1 MRSLRK
7 KFVAGGGIL
16 LALLLVVPTSVAA
29 TAPDLGAAE
38 DFAILAGSGITNTGT
53 TTVKGDVG
61 SYPTSTQTGFSG
73 THTVVLT
80 GTNHHGDGVTQDAKN
95 DTVLAYNSLAGA
107 GPTNPIVANL
117 AGQNL
122 TPGVYNSASS
132 IGLSGLLILDG
143 SGNANS
149 VFIFQAGSTLTTGP
163 GAEVRLTNGTQAC
176 NVFWQI
182 GSSATLD
189 TGTDFSGT
197 IIAMDSISLL
207 TGTTVDG
214 RVLAR
219 NAAVTMQSNTI
230 QNNGCAASPTTSIPG
245 PSSPTTT
252 SEVPFFPS
260 ATALALGTVG
270 ALGGALLIL
279 RRRN

>member
-1 MRSLRK
+1 
-7 KFVAGGGIL
+7 VIGAGIL
-16 LALLLVVPTSVAA
+16 LSLVLLIPTSVAA
-29 TAPDLGAAE
+29 TAPNLGAAE
-38 DFAILAGSGITNTGT
+38 DFAILAGTGITNSGT

-61 SYPTSTQTGFSG
+61 SHPTRTQTGFSG
-73 THTVVLT
+73 AHTVVLA
-80 GTNHHGDGVTQDAKN
+80 GTNHHGDSVTQDAKN
-95 DTVLAYNSLAGA
+95 DTVLAYNALAAA
-107 GPTNPIVANL
+107 GPASPIVANL

-149 VFIFQAGSTLTTGP
+149 VFIFQARSTLTTGP

-176 NVFWQI
+176 NVFWKV

-189 TGTDFSGT
+189 AGTDFSGT
-197 IIAMDSISLL
+197 IITMGSISLI
-207 TGTTVDG
+207 TGATVDG

-230 QNNGCAASPTTSIPG
+230 QNNGCAAVLV
-245 PSSPTTT
+245 SPTTT
-252 SEVPFFPS
+252 TEVPFFPS
-260 ATALALGTVG
+260 VTALALGTVG